1 VNVLGVVGLVENMPS
16 STATRPGD
24 VVRAANGKTIEII
37 NTDAEGR
44 LVLADVLDLAR
55 KRGADRLVDLATL
68 TGAMKVALGTV
79 ATGAMGKPQ
88 QWVDAVLQAA
98 ERAGE
103 RVWQM
108 PLFPEYSDL
117 LKSNI
122 ADMMNT
128 GGRFGGALA
137 AGAFL
142 QHFVG
147 DTPWVHL
154 DIAGTAY
161 IDKDTSWQMKGAT
174 GAMIRTLI
182 ELAAR
187 ET

>member
-1 VNVLGVVGLVENMPS
+1 MPS
-16 STATRPGD
+16 GTATRPGD
-24 VVRAANGKTIEII
+24 VVRAANGKTIEVI

-44 LVLADVLDLAR
+44 LVLADALDLAR
-55 KRGADRLVDLATL
+55 KRGAERLVDVATL
-68 TGAMKVALGTV
+68 TGAIKVALGDV
-79 ATGAMGKPQ
+79 ATGAMGNNEGWTQ
-88 QWVDAVLQAA
+88 RVLDAAKA
-98 ERAGE
+98 SGE
-103 RVWQM
+103 ALWPM
-108 PLFPEYSDL
+108 PLYPEFTDK

-128 GGRFGGALA
+128 GGRFGGALT

-142 QHFVG
+142 QQFVA

-161 IDKDTSWQMKGAT
+161 TEKDYSWQMKGAT

-182 ELAAR
+182 TLA
-187 ET
+187 ETGLE